1 MKQKDVAVII
11 VIAAVSA
18 IISLFVSKAV
28 FSSSSRQQQASVVQP
43 ITNDFPQPDSQYFNS
58 NSFDPGKLITVTQN
72 NNSNPFSG
80 TDTSQQ

>member
-18 IISLFVSKAV
+18 IISLFVSKAI
-28 FSSSSRQQQASVVQP
+28 FSTSKHQQQISIVQP

-58 NSFDPGKLITVTQN
+58 SSFDPGKLITVTQN

-80 TDTSQQ
+80 TDTTPQ

>member
-18 IISLFVSKAV
+18 IISLFVSKDI
-28 FSSSSRQQQASVVQP
+28 FSTTKHQQQISVVQP
-43 ITNDFPQPDSQYFNS
+43 ITSDFPQPDSRYFNS
-58 NSFDPGKLITVTQN
+58 SSFDPGKLITVTPN

-80 TDTSQQ
+80 TDTTPQ